1 MHTPGRR
8 PSVQWL
14 VIAAS
19 VAAAGC
25 APQPASLALLPT
37 PLPLNVRLTREAS
50 STAAAE
56 ARAAARDEISL
67 TESARYAH
75 IQDLL
80 IARVPGLEVR
90 PTGNG
95 RFALFVRGRPALSDQ
110 HEPLV
115 VIDGMQFS
123 QNGAEVLSSLTPRDV
138 KRVEVL
144 RDAAAT
150 GIYGTRGANGVV
162 LVTTRHGDY

>member
-8 PSVQWL
+8 TAVQWL
-14 VIAAS
+14 VVAAS

-25 APQPASLALLPT
+25 APQPATLALLPT
-37 PLPLNVRLTREAS
+37 PLPPNVRLTR
-50 STAAAE
+50 AAPSAAVAE
-56 ARAAARDEISL
+56 PRPVSADEISL
-67 TESARYAH
+67 AESARYAH

-80 IARVPGLEVR
+80 IARVSGVEVR
-90 PTGNG
+90 PRGNG
-95 RFALFVRGRPALSDQ
+95 QFALFVRGQPALYDRR
-110 HEPLV
+110 EPLV

-123 QNGAEVLSSLTPRDV
+123 QNGAEVLAGLTPRDV
-138 KRVEVL
+138 KRVAVL

-150 GIYGTRGANGVV
+150 GIYGTRGADGVV

>member
-8 PSVQWL
+8 PSAHWL

-19 VAAAGC
+19 VAATGC
-25 APQPASLALLPT
+25 APQPAALALLPT
-37 PLPLNVRLTREAS
+37 PLPLNVRLTREAPV
-50 STAAAE
+50 AGVAE
-56 ARAAARDEISL
+56 ARVAARDEISL
-67 TESARYAH
+67 AESARYAH
-75 IQDLL
+75 IQELL
-80 IARVPGLEVR
+80 IARAPGLEVR
-90 PTGNG
+90 PIGNG
-95 RFALFVRGRPALSDQ
+95 QFALSVRGRPSLSNG

-123 QNGAEVLSSLTPRDV
+123 LGGAEVLSGLTPRDV

-150 GIYGTRGANGVV
+150 GVYGTRGANGVV

>member
-14 VIAAS
+14 VLAAS
-19 VAAAGC
+19 VAAGC
-25 APQPASLALLPT
+25 APQPASLALQPG
-37 PLPLNVRLTREAS
+37 PLPLNVRLTRDVPAV
-50 STAAAE
+50 AVAE
-56 ARAAARDEISL
+56 SRAAPRDEIPL
-67 TESARYAH
+67 AESARYAH

-80 IARVPGLEVR
+80 IARVPGVEVR
-90 PTGNG
+90 PIGNG
-95 RFALFVRGRPALSDQ
+95 QFALFVRGRPALADRY
-110 HEPLV
+110 EPLV
-115 VIDGMQFS
+115 VIDDMQFS
-123 QNGAEVLSSLTPRDV
+123 QNGAEVLSGLTPRDV

-150 GIYGTRGANGVV
+150 GVYGTRGANGVV

>member
-1 MHTPGRR
+1 MNVPRHH
-8 PSVQWL
+8 SVSSL
-14 VIAAS
+14 VIVAS
-19 VAAAGC
+19 ILAAGC
-25 APQPASLALLPT
+25 APPSATLALLPT
-37 PLPLNVRLTREAS
+37 PLPLNVRLTREAPS
-50 STAAAE
+50 AVAAE
-56 ARAAARDEISL
+56 PRVAPRDEIPL
-67 TESARYAH
+67 AESARYAH

-80 IARVPGLEVR
+80 IARVPGVEVR

-95 RFALFVRGRPALSDQ
+95 QFALFVRGRPALSDR
-110 HEPLV
+110 HEALV

-123 QNGAEVLSSLTPRDV
+123 QDGSEALSGLTPRDV

-150 GIYGTRGANGVV
+150 GSYGTRGANGVV

>member
-1 MHTPGRR
+1 MHTPGPR

-19 VAAAGC
+19 LAVAGC
-25 APQPASLALLPT
+25 ASQPASLALLPT
-37 PLPLNVRLTREAS
+37 PLPLNVRLTRAAP
-50 STAAAE
+50 STAAVE

-80 IARVPGLEVR
+80 IARVPALDVR
-90 PTGNG
+90 PIGNG
-95 RFALFVRGRPALSDQ
+95 QFALSVRGRPSLSDR

-123 QNGAEVLSSLTPRDV
+123 QNGAEALSGLTPRDV